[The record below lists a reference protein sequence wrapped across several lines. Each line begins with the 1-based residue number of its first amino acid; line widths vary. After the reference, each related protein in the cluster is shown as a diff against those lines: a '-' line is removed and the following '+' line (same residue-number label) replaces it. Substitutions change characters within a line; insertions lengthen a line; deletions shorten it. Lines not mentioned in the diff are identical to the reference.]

1 MNDNNNFQNMLG
13 VKEEDI
19 TGNENKLNIQLIIL
33 D

>member
-19 TGNENKLNIQLIIL
+19 TGNENK
-33 D
+33 